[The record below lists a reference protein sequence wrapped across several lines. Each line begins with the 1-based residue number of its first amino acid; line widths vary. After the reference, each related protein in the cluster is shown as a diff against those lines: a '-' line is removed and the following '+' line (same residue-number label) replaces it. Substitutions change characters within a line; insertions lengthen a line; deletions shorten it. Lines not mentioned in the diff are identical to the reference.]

1 MTEGNLVRRLL
12 PFERNFVQLPNGW
25 MRDERLSWAARGLL
39 ANLMTHEPSWTVSI
53 TALAKAS
60 PQGTEVVRTA
70 VAQLEQLGY
79 LVRRPSRIGKPDNW
93 EICDPSGL
101 YEPALIGYQEA
112 RQPVDNRPLGK
123 PDPSGNPT
131 RNPSGNPTTIRTLV
145 KNNQVPAQ
153 PQERRAQPVDNSD
166 ASGGSH
172 QPADAMVQ
180 TCSHGHPIIGHSGGG
195 VPFCSIGCA
204 PVEVPA

>member
-1 MTEGNLVRRLL
+1 VTEGNLVRRLL

-39 ANLMTHEPSWTVSI
+39 ANLMTHEPSFTVSI
-53 TALAKAS
+53 TSLAKAS
-60 PQGTEVVRTA
+60 PQGPDILRTA
-70 VAQLEQLGY
+70 VAQLEQYGY
-79 LVRRPSRIGKPDNW
+79 LVRRKSRIGRPDNW

-112 RQPVDNRPLGK
+112 RQPVDNIPLGK
-123 PDPSGNPT
+123 SDPSENPT
-131 RNPSGNPTTIRTLV
+131 RNPSENPTTIRTLV

-153 PQERRAQPVDNSD
+153 PQERRPQPVDNSD

-172 QPADAMVQ
+172 QPADAMAE
-180 TCSHGHPIIGHSGGG
+180 TCSHGHPIIGRSGGG
-195 VPFCSIGCA
+195 VPFCSIGCP